1 MTGPALTPGEPIA
14 VWFVDKR
21 AEHRETERN
30 RAVQCGGIL
39 RYFNQRIRSTKNFI
53 Q

>member
-21 AEHRETERN
+21 AEHRENWEKQSGSMWRNTE
-30 RAVQCGGIL
+30 I
-39 RYFNQRIRSTKNFI
+39 F
-53 Q
+53 